1 LILDAPITSSLA
13 LFDIFVLA
21 AGSIAEVGYPDH
33 GSTGIRGWIT
43 SADPLASTAISARA
57 THATAVIRIAHSAK
71 APPRAREVPIKRGS
85 RPRASCADGLPG
97 PRSGPGEPM
106 RVASVILD
114 GMSAA
119 SEGHWERVY
128 ETRST
133 DEVSWFQAEPSVS
146 RRLVEA
152 AVGTNGSVVDVGAG
166 ASRLVDLLLDDG
178 FADLTVLDVSARALA
193 VVRERLAGRSS
204 AVTWVHG
211 DVLDWHPGRSFDVWH
226 DRAVFHFLTDPEDR
240 SRYVDLVQRVVHPGG
255 TVIVAT
261 FAADGPTH
269 CSGLPVSRSDA
280 AGLATVFGEAFMLGH
295 AEREE
300 HLTPSGAL
308 QPFTWA
314 VLHRR

>member
-1 LILDAPITSSLA
+1 
-13 LFDIFVLA
+13 
-21 AGSIAEVGYPDH
+21 
-33 GSTGIRGWIT
+33 
-43 SADPLASTAISARA
+43 
-57 THATAVIRIAHSAK
+57 
-71 APPRAREVPIKRGS
+71 
-85 RPRASCADGLPG
+85 
-97 PRSGPGEPM
+97 
-106 RVASVILD
+106 
-114 GMSAA
+114 MSAA
-119 SEGHWERVY
+119 SAGHWEQVY

-193 VVRERLAGRSS
+193 VVRQRLGKRSTE
-204 AVTWVHG
+204 VTWVHG

-226 DRAVFHFLTDPEDR
+226 DRAVFHFLTDSEDR

>member
-1 LILDAPITSSLA
+1 
-13 LFDIFVLA
+13 
-21 AGSIAEVGYPDH
+21 
-33 GSTGIRGWIT
+33 
-43 SADPLASTAISARA
+43 
-57 THATAVIRIAHSAK
+57 
-71 APPRAREVPIKRGS
+71 
-85 RPRASCADGLPG
+85 
-97 PRSGPGEPM
+97 
-106 RVASVILD
+106 
-114 GMSAA
+114 MSAA
-119 SEGHWERVY
+119 SAGHWEQVY

>member
-1 LILDAPITSSLA
+1 
-13 LFDIFVLA
+13 
-21 AGSIAEVGYPDH
+21 
-33 GSTGIRGWIT
+33 
-43 SADPLASTAISARA
+43 
-57 THATAVIRIAHSAK
+57 
-71 APPRAREVPIKRGS
+71 
-85 RPRASCADGLPG
+85 
-97 PRSGPGEPM
+97 
-106 RVASVILD
+106 
-114 GMSAA
+114 MSAA
-119 SEGHWERVY
+119 SEGRWERVY

-152 AVGTNGSVVDVGAG
+152 AVGTQGSVVDVGAG

-178 FADLTVLDVSARALA
+178 FSDLTVLDLSARALA
-193 VVRERLAGRSS
+193 VVRQRLGPRSTE
-204 AVTWVHG
+204 VTWVRG

-226 DRAVFHFLTDPEDR
+226 DRAVFHFLTDPQDR
-240 SRYVDLVQRVVHPGG
+240 SRYVELVQRVVHPGG

-261 FAADGPTH
+261 FAPDGPTH

-280 AGLATVFGEAFMLGH
+280 ASLATVFGEAFVLGH

-300 HLTPSGAL
+300 HLTPSGAV

>member
-1 LILDAPITSSLA
+1 
-13 LFDIFVLA
+13 
-21 AGSIAEVGYPDH
+21 
-33 GSTGIRGWIT
+33 
-43 SADPLASTAISARA
+43 
-57 THATAVIRIAHSAK
+57 
-71 APPRAREVPIKRGS
+71 
-85 RPRASCADGLPG
+85 
-97 PRSGPGEPM
+97 
-106 RVASVILD
+106 
-114 GMSAA
+114 MSAA
-119 SEGHWERVY
+119 SEDHWERVY

-178 FADLTVLDVSARALA
+178 FSDLTVLDVSARALA
-193 VVRERLAGRSS
+193 VVRQRLGPRSNE
-204 AVTWVHG
+204 VTWVHG

-226 DRAVFHFLTDPEDR
+226 DRAVFHFLTDPQDR
-240 SRYVDLVQRVVHPGG
+240 SRYVDLVERVVHPGG

-261 FAADGPTH
+261 FAPDGPTH

-280 AGLATVFGEAFMLGH
+280 AGLATVFGEAFVLGH

>member
-1 LILDAPITSSLA
+1 
-13 LFDIFVLA
+13 
-21 AGSIAEVGYPDH
+21 
-33 GSTGIRGWIT
+33 
-43 SADPLASTAISARA
+43 
-57 THATAVIRIAHSAK
+57 
-71 APPRAREVPIKRGS
+71 
-85 RPRASCADGLPG
+85 
-97 PRSGPGEPM
+97 M

-226 DRAVFHFLTDPEDR
+226 DRAVFHFLTDSEDR